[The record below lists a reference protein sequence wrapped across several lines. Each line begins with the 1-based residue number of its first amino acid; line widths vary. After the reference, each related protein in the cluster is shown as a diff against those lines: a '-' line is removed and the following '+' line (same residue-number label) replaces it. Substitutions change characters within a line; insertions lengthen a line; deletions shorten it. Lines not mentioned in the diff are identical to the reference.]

1 MRLKSLSSRTR
12 PATVAVFLTISCIV
26 SAATFARAEEPVLTG
41 ANRTKD
47 NLTRGY
53 KLIDGDIQVPNDF
66 DPAQRMTYNT
76 NLWTGGVVY
85 YEWDANVSAANRSN
99 MLNAMVQWV
108 AVANVSFS
116 LRFNQSNYV
125 HIQDSTANNSAVG
138 MVGGAQIINITSW
151 TSVYIVAHELGHCLG
166 LFHEHQRPDRDSYL
180 FINAN
185 NVQGGLGGSIY
196 LNNFPVQGSA
206 HGYGPYD
213 FDSVMQ
219 YDGCSFSICCP
230 AGSTCACASN
240 CQTITVLPPN
250 DTAWQANIGQRDHL
264 STYDQLIMSML
275 YANGGDRFLDRNYS
289 GPQSGTFVQP
299 WNISFASAV
308 SQTPVNLFI
317 QPGSYSAIGTYNT
330 PITLKAPIGG
340 VTLGS

>member
-1 MRLKSLSSRTR
+1 MKLKSRQSQTR
-12 PATVAVFLTISCIV
+12 SLIFAACLAGACVAGAARADEPAL
-26 SAATFARAEEPVLTG
+26 SAANGTR
-41 ANRTKD
+41 D

-66 DPAQRMTYNT
+66 DPMQRMTYNT
-76 NLWTGGVVY
+76 NLWTGGIVY
-85 YEWDANVSAANRSN
+85 YEWDANVSAANRTN
-99 MLNAMVQWV
+99 MVNAMVQWTN
-108 AVANVSFS
+108 VANVSFV
-116 LRFNQSNYV
+116 LRSNQGNYA

-138 MVGGAQIINITSW
+138 MVGGSQIINITSW
-151 TSVYIVAHELGHCLG
+151 TSVFIVAHELGHCLG
-166 LFHEHQRPDRDSYL
+166 LFHEHQRPDRDTYL
-180 FINAN
+180 FINQN
-185 NVQGGLGGSIY
+185 NVQGGPSGTIY
-196 LNNFPVQGSA
+196 LNNFPVQGAA

-230 AGSTCACASN
+230 AGSTCACPSN

-250 DTAWQANIGQRDHL
+250 DTAWQANIGQRTHL

-275 YANGGDRFLDRNYS
+275 YPNGGDRFLDRNYF

-299 WNISFASAV
+299 WNISFASAF

-317 QPGSYSAIGTYNT
+317 QPGSYSAVGTYNT
-330 PITLKAPIGG
+330 PKTLKAPIGG